1 MTSQNANARSPIFA
15 WSFWKATIERVLF
28 TFLEAYFGLF
38 LFSLVPLD
46 PFTFDWIL
54 GLGPALGAAILTL
67 VKCLLASL
75 GGNAGPSVANE
86 TLTDFPRVGKT
97 A

>member
-1 MTSQNANARSPIFA
+1 MTSPNDTHPIFT

-28 TFLEAYFGLF
+28 TFLETYFGLF
-38 LFSLVPLD
+38 LFTAVAFNAFS
-46 PFTFDWIL
+46 FDWVL
-54 GLGPALGAAILTL
+54 GLGPALGAAILAL

-86 TLTDFPRVGKT
+86 TLTDYARVGRT

>member
-1 MTSQNANARSPIFA
+1 MTTPNNEAHPIFTA
-15 WSFWKATIERVLF
+15 SFWKATIERILF
-28 TFLEAYFGLF
+28 TFLETYFGLF
-38 LFSLVPLD
+38 LFTAVA
-46 PFTFDWIL
+46 FNAATFDWIL

-86 TLTDFPRVGKT
+86 TLTDYPRVGRT

>member
-1 MTSQNANARSPIFA
+1 MTHPNDDHPIWT

-28 TFLEAYFGLF
+28 TFLECYFGLF
-38 LFSLVPLD
+38 LFTTLSTQLNV
-46 PFTFDWIL
+46 FIFDWWVS
-54 GLGPALGAAILTL
+54 LGPSLGAALLAL

-86 TLTDFPRVGKT
+86 TLTDYPRVAPT
-97 A
+97 T

>member
-1 MTSQNANARSPIFA
+1 MTSQNPNDNHPIFT

-28 TFLEAYFGLF
+28 TFLETYFGLF
-38 LFSLVPLD
+38 LFTAVALD
-46 PFTFDWIL
+46 VTTFNWLL
-54 GLGPALGAAILTL
+54 GLGPALGAAVLAL

-86 TLTDFPRVGKT
+86 TLTDYPRVGRT

>member
-1 MTSQNANARSPIFA
+1 MTTQNDSHPIFT

-38 LFSLVPLD
+38 LFSVVPID
-46 PFTFDWIL
+46 PFQFNWL
-54 GLGPALGAAILTL
+54 LALGPALGAAILTL

-86 TLTDFPRVGKT
+86 TLTDYPRVGRT

>member
-1 MTSQNANARSPIFA
+1 MAYPNDVHPVATGA
-15 WSFWKATIERVLF
+15 FWKATAERVLF
-28 TFLEAYFGLF
+28 TFLECYFGLF
-38 LFSLVPLD
+38 LFSAVT
-46 PFTFDWIL
+46 FNVFAFDWWV

-86 TLTDFPRVGKT
+86 TLTDYPRVGRT
-97 A
+97 T

>member
-1 MTSQNANARSPIFA
+1 MSHPNDAHPIFT

-28 TFLEAYFGLF
+28 TFLETYFGIF
-38 LFSLVPLD
+38 LFSAIDFNV
-46 PFTFDWIL
+46 FTWNWIL
-54 GLGPALGAAILTL
+54 TLGPALGAAILSL
-67 VKCLLASL
+67 IKCLLASL

-86 TLTDFPRVGKT
+86 TLTDYPRVSPS